1 METGLQR
8 QHLLGIAELSPAEI
22 AHVLDTAE
30 TFREINAREI
40 KKVPTLRGRTLVN
53 LFFEPSTR
61 TRTSFEIAGK
71 RLSADTINISSS
83 TSSVTKGETLLDTAR
98 NLEAMSPDFI
108 VIRHPSAGA
117 PHALARICRAAIVNA
132 GDGAHEHPTQALL
145 DALTIR
151 QQKGRIEGLE
161 VAILGDVLHSR
172 VARSNTHL
180 LTKLGA
186 RVRLAG
192 PGTLA
197 PPEFTSLVENGDV
210 SITNRVEEAVAH
222 ADVVMVL
229 RIQRERQSS
238 AFLPSLREYAVHY
251 GLNLKRLGAAKPDAI
266 VMHPGPMNRGI
277 EIASDV
283 ADGTRSLILDQ
294 VANGLAVRMAVL
306 YLLAGGSLLAQHT
319 DERAKPEQQT
329 PAASSSQQ
337 TPAEVVSND
346 DSTGEPRHTLQTR
359 DAATRPAPS
368 ETDGRTQSALEF
380 ETVAAAPEIRNRR
393 ARPNRPKL
401 ASASTN
407 PQPSTDHGQLTTD
420 N

>member
-1 METGLQR
+1 VKTVPQR
-8 QHLLGIAELSPAEI
+8 RHLLGIAELSPAEI

-30 TFREINAREI
+30 SFREISGREI
-40 KKVPTLRGRTLVN
+40 KKVPALRGRTLVN

-71 RLSADTINISSS
+71 RLSADTVNISSS
-83 TSSVTKGETLLDTAR
+83 TSSVSKGETLLDTAR
-98 NLEAMSPDFI
+98 NLEAMAPDFI

-117 PHALARICRAAIVNA
+117 PHALARVCRAAVVNA

-151 QQKGRIEGLE
+151 QRKGRIEGLE
-161 VAILGDVLHSR
+161 VAILGDILHSR

-197 PPEFTSLVENGDV
+197 PPEFSSLVGGDGV
-210 SITNRVEEAVAH
+210 RVASGVEEAVEG

-238 AFLPSLREYAVHY
+238 AFFPSLREYAVHY

-283 ADGTRSLILDQ
+283 ADGARSLILDQ
-294 VANGLAVRMAVL
+294 VSNGLAVRMAVL
-306 YLLAGGSLLAQHT
+306 YLLAGGSLLAQHG
-319 DERAKPEQQT
+319 DERDEAGQQ
-329 PAASSSQQ
+329 
-337 TPAEVVSND
+337 
-346 DSTGEPRHTLQTR
+346 STGEGF
-359 DAATRPAPS
+359 PADDSPS
-368 ETDGRTQSALEF
+368 EPPHAARPRDGATQPHVLEADDLAQSPLEAQPPLALE
-380 ETVAAAPEIRNRR
+380 TSDTAAPANRDR
-393 ARPNRPKL
+393 RPRPNRPKL
-401 ASASTN
+401 AATTAN
-407 PQPSTDHGQLTTD
+407 NQPSTDHEQLTTT
-420 N
+420 NN